1 MSEYVCHHVCSLEK
15 YLLKALLRTKIVG
28 GHLKCLSYKCAII
41 AGFILKNKEK
51 KPARY
56 WWKIIGKRIEDI
68 PRDKLKISLLQ
79 TLYIFGRILLVLF
92 RTKKCALREL
102 FGDLLYILFNLLL
115 PTESTKKTE
124 YGLVEKQNTHNLHKL
139 PCCGNLNY
147 AGNRLTAPEYN
158 SRLHCFCTWWPR
170 QNRSVDLYYK
180 FFQRA
185 LIQI

>member
-1 MSEYVCHHVCSLEK
+1 MS
-15 YLLKALLRTKIVG
+15 YLQVGSGSWLHIV
-28 GHLKCLSYKCAII
+28 KQWQ
-41 AGFILKNKEK
+41 
-51 KPARY
+51 KPARC
-56 WWKIIGKRIEDI
+56 WWIINEKKSEDL

-102 FGDLLYILFNLLL
+102 FRDLLYILFILLL
-115 PTESTKKTE
+115 AMESTKKTE

-139 PCCGNLNY
+139 PCCGNLND

-158 SRLHCFCTWWPR
+158 CWLHCFCIWWPR

-180 FFQRA
+180 FF
-185 LIQI
+185 